1 MDNLQAILSNFLV
14 GDPLQDAIIIGIL
27 FTIFFEFYKVI
38 FSSVFTLF
46 KK

>member
-1 MDNLQAILSNFLV
+1 MDNLQNILDTFLV
-14 GDPLQDAIIIGIL
+14 GEPLQDAIIIGIL

>member
-1 MDNLQAILSNFLV
+1 MDNLQTLLDTFLV
-14 GDPLQDAIIIGIL
+14 GEPLQDAIIIGIL